1 MALEDSDF
9 YRYRARIV
17 RVVDGDT
24 VDLDV
29 DLGFRVRHRVRVR
42 LLGINAPES
51 AGPGASA
58 AGKDAK
64 AFLISRLGVAGLD
77 VHLETHLDA
86 TDKYGRLLGKIWLK
100 GIDRTIN
107 EEMVA
112 LGYAKPYDGHGP
124 RT

>member
-1 MALEDSDF
+1 MALKDSDF
-9 YRYRARIV
+9 YRYRAKIV

-24 VDLDV
+24 VDLEV
-29 DLGFRVRHRVRVR
+29 DLGFRIRHQVRVR

-51 AGPGASA
+51 AGPDAST

-64 AFLISRLGVAGLD
+64 AFLTSRLGIAGLD
-77 VHLETHLDA
+77 VNLETHLDA
-86 TDKYGRLLGKIWLK
+86 TDKYGRLLGKIWLR
-100 GIDRTIN
+100 GVDQTIN